1 MFLHFFK
8 IQYPQRGYFVYHIQT
23 VIWNLRHYIVGQDQ
37 PFQFFAVGQLIDLG
51 QLGYFVVHQEQVN
64 KVGKGVRDIC
74 DLFDSVIGKNQSGE
88 FVKKGEVVKFADLIV
103 TEINALKEIE
113 SGTHVFDLCQFVSS
127 EIKLSLIKGVGELM

>member
-1 MFLHFFK
+1 M
-8 IQYPQRGYFVYHIQT
+8 
-23 VIWNLRHYIVGQDQ
+23 
-37 PFQFFAVGQLIDLG
+37 
-51 QLGYFVVHQEQVN
+51 
-64 KVGKGVRDIC
+64 
-74 DLFDSVIGKNQSGE
+74 FDSVIGKNQSGE